1 MADRRPIETFYEG
14 TALKITTIL
23 SSATADNCKIT
34 IDDPS
39 ENVKVDGVEMTKEA
53 DYVYSYVYQSITTND
68 EGDWIITIKAT
79 LGDYTSVT
87 QRRFNL
93 IEQD

>member
-1 MADRRPIETFYEG
+1 MADKRPIQVFYEG
-14 TALKITTIL
+14 TALKITTVL
-23 SSATADNCKIT
+23 SEATVDTCKIT

-39 ENVKVDGVEMTKEA
+39 ENVEVDAADMTKEA
-53 DYVYSYVYQSITTND
+53 DYVYSYVYQSSAANA
-68 EGDWIITIKAT
+68 EGDWVITIKAT

-87 QRRFNL
+87 QRKFTL

>member
-1 MADRRPIETFYEG
+1 MADKRPIQVFYEG
-14 TALKITTIL
+14 TALKITTVL
-23 SSATADNCKIT
+23 SEATADTCKIT

-39 ENVKVDGVEMTKEA
+39 ENVKVDAADMTKEA
-53 DYVYSYVYQSITTND
+53 DYVYSYVYQSVTTND
-68 EGDWIITIKAT
+68 EGDWVITIKAT

-87 QRRFNL
+87 QRRFTL